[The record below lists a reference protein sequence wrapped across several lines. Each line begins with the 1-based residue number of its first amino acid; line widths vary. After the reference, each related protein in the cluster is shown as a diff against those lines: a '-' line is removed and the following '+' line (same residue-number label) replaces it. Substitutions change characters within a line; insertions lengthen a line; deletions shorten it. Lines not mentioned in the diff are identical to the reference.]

1 VSTSDSC
8 NLPAIM
14 IKRSITIPILVY
26 SFPSS
31 SNYCMSLTNL
41 TNYIHDIIIH
51 RMTQTYPFG
60 CDDSPGNEC
69 IRGGGNTYL
78 ILSAVVIVIPI
89 ICVIYVVVIMGR
101 IYCTVANVEHRADRH
116 RFVPRFQQEDKKKK
130 KQKRKERW
138 STRIWKQGL
147 MHSGTLISVWIFP
160 IIFYIAFI
168 ISRRPHYAFYLLLN
182 IFYPIQGILNFIIYM
197 IPRRID
203 VQHKRRGLICT
214 PTENAKGFFKGVS
227 PRKSLRMEM
236 INNCASK
243 KNPQTHNDKHEN
255 ESLAEVSFSNAD
267 DKELSYNSGEEEKT
281 EIKEKRNVVCFDYKG
296 YLGNV

>member
-1 VSTSDSC
+1 
-8 NLPAIM
+8 
-14 IKRSITIPILVY
+14 
-26 SFPSS
+26 
-31 SNYCMSLTNL
+31 
-41 TNYIHDIIIH
+41 
-51 RMTQTYPFG
+51 MTQAYPFG
-60 CDDSPGNEC
+60 CDNSPGNEC
-69 IRGGGNTYL
+69 IRGGGNNHL
-78 ILSAVVIVIPI
+78 VLSAVVIVIPI
-89 ICVIYVVVIMGR
+89 ICVIYVVVTMGR
-101 IYCTVANVEHRADRH
+101 IYYTVVNVERRADRH

-168 ISRRPHYAFYLLLN
+168 ISRRPHYVFYLLLN

-197 IPRRID
+197 TPRSID
-203 VQHKRRGLICT
+203 VQHKRRGLMCT

-236 INNCASK
+236 INNCASE
-243 KNPQTHNDKHEN
+243 KNPQTHNDVDILNQNKRRAIPTDKHEN
-255 ESLAEVSFSNAD
+255 ESLAEVSYSNAD

-296 YLGNV
+296 YLGDV